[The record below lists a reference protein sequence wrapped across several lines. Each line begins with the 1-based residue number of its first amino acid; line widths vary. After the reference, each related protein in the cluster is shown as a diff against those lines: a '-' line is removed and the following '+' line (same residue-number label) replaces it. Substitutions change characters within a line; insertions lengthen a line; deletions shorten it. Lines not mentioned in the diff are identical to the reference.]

1 MSADVQKKDARKDGA
16 AAAPT
21 GDAPVPNAAKE
32 EARASAAKKSAE
44 PKVRTVRVPVGIA
57 GAKMDEIEREVA
69 ADEPPPLGVNQG
81 LKTVG
86 KPTPRIDGRLKVT
99 GAARYTAD
107 VQLPGMLF
115 VSMVTSPY
123 PHARILSIDT
133 SAAQRHT
140 HVRAVHIL
148 ERLRDVAELRDS
160 SKELKSKYPVV
171 RFAGQPIAAVAATS
185 QQAADE
191 AARLVKVEYE
201 PLPFVVDKDAAREE
215 KAPLV
220 FPGAADQSGTAG
232 GGGGPSGVK
241 QKGNVRG
248 PVRSGPRGQ
257 KPGDVEK
264 GFKEAEVIVAG
275 EFRTQ
280 VQTHSALETHGV
292 VADWKPEGLT
302 VYASTQGTASVRDE
316 LAEIF
321 SLKKSQVRV
330 ITEFM
335 GGGFGAKFGA
345 GNFGVLATHLS
356 KKANAPVRLM
366 LTRKDEHLS
375 VGNRP
380 DSVQRLRIG
389 AKRDGTL
396 TAIHLEAYGT
406 AGTGTGAGCAGPAQ
420 NMYTCSA
427 IATEESDVFTHAG
440 PAAAFRAP
448 GHPQG
453 CFALEQLID
462 ELAEKISVDP
472 LALRDKIDKS
482 DARREERRI
491 GAERIGWSRRRAA
504 GASEDTVK
512 RGIGVAQSI
521 WYRFVNLDSSVE
533 VRITRDGSVE
543 LMSGVQDIG
552 GGIRTALAQVVAEEL
567 GIEPTDVTVR
577 IGDTAFP
584 NGPASGGSMTTGSIT
599 PSARNAAFQLK
610 QQFLEQ
616 VASALGKTPDK
627 LVMEGGRVLVYAI
640 SPDWADGDRQG
651 RTFRAAP
658 VETLTLRQAASKLR
672 TEQIAAR
679 AGRSDD
685 YGGFAFKNEAEAF
698 GMGIGIY
705 GGVQFA
711 EVAVDTETGVVKVE
725 RVVAVHDCGRP
736 LNPLA
741 VESQINGGVLQG
753 ISYALYENR
762 ILDRQTGR
770 MVNANLEQYKIVG
783 ARETPEIE
791 AIIIEEYLGRSS
803 TDAGGIGEPST
814 IPTSA
819 AIANAIYNAIGVR
832 LRELPM
838 TPARVLAALQAK
850 QQKGGAE

>member
-1 MSADVQKKDARKDGA
+1 M
-16 AAAPT
+16 T
-21 GDAPVPNAAKE
+21 AAK
-32 EARASAAKKSAE
+32 RDAE
-44 PKVRTVRVPVGIA
+44 PKTRTMRVPAGIV
-57 GAKMDEIEREVA
+57 GAKVEEIEREVP
-69 ADEPPPLGVNQG
+69 ADEPPPLGLNSE
-81 LKTVG
+81 LSAVG
-86 KPTPRIDGRLKVT
+86 KRTPRVDGRLKVT
-99 GAARYTAD
+99 GAAKYTAD
-107 VQLPGMLF
+107 VRLPGMLF
-115 VSMVTSPY
+115 ARMVTSPH
-123 PHARILSIDT
+123 PHARVLSIDT
-133 SAAQRHT
+133 SAAAAHPN
-140 HVRAVHIL
+140 VRAVHIL
-148 ERLRDVAELRDS
+148 ERVLDVAELRDK
-160 SKELKSKYPVV
+160 SKELPSKYPVV
-171 RFAGQPIAAVAATS
+171 RFAGQPIAAVAATT
-185 QQAADE
+185 QADADD

-201 PLPFVVDKDAAREE
+201 PLPFVVDKDVARRED
-215 KAPLV
+215 APLV
-220 FPGAADQSGTAG
+220 FPGAADQGGTAG

-241 QKGNVRG
+241 QQGNVRG
-248 PVRSGPRGQ
+248 PVRGPRGQ
-257 KPGDVEK
+257 QKPGDTEK
-264 GFKEAEVIVAG
+264 GFKDADVIVEG

-292 VADWKPEGLT
+292 VADWKAEGLT

-316 LAEIF
+316 LADIF
-321 SLKKSQVRV
+321 NLKKSQVRV

-356 KKANAPVRLM
+356 KKAGAPVRLM
-366 LTRKDEHLS
+366 LDRKDEHLS

-396 TAIHLEAYGT
+396 TAIQLEAYGT

-420 NMYTCSA
+420 NMYACGA
-427 IATEESDVFTHAG
+427 IVTEESDVFTHAG

-462 ELAEKISVDP
+462 ELAEKLNLDP

-491 GAERIGWSRRRAA
+491 GAERVGWSRRHAPGADA
-504 GASEDTVK
+504 GPIK
-512 RGIGVAQSI
+512 RGLGVAQAV
-521 WYRFVNLDSSVE
+521 WYRFVDMDSSAE

-567 GIEPTDVTVR
+567 GLRPQDVTVR

-584 NGPASGGSMTTGSIT
+584 AGPASGGSVTTGSIT
-599 PSARNAAFQLK
+599 PPARNAAHKVKLQL
-610 QQFLEQ
+610 LEQ
-616 VASALGKTPDK
+616 IAPALGVGPEQ
-627 LVMEGGRVLVYAI
+627 LSLRGGSVHV
-640 SPDWADGDRQG
+640 ADAQG
-651 RTFRAAP
+651 HAVPRMTFK
-658 VETLTLRQAASKLR
+658 QAASKLR

-679 AGRSDD
+679 ADRSKDYNAVGGAAGGRV
-685 YGGFAFKNEAEAF
+685 
-698 GMGIGIY
+698 MY

-711 EVAVDTETGVVKVE
+711 EVAVDTETGVIKVE

-741 VESQINGGVLQG
+741 LESQINGGILQG
-753 ISYALYENR
+753 ISYALYEDR
-762 ILDRQTGR
+762 VLDRQTGR

-783 ARETPEIE
+783 ARETPKIE
-791 AIIIEEYLGRSS
+791 SILIEEYLGRSS

-814 IPTSA
+814 IPTA
-819 AIANAIYNAIGVR
+819 AAVANAVYNATGAR

-838 TPARVLAALQAK
+838 TPARVLAALGNRA
-850 QQKGGAE
+850 KGGAA